1 MCETYL
7 LTLHKEDLLRI
18 LRADDTCKHYSIHIN
33 FIVLLEHQPTIID
46 QLLKNPED
54 CLQNLDDAAIKS
66 QLSLLNESDETC
78 KVKSNTHCRIYH
90 LPEFPKMKRFIFPC
104 SSDADKF
111 LQISGTVMRVTAAKL
126 LEYQRHYICVKCKT
140 SAVIQAEYD
149 RNYVIKQPKK
159 CLTCFGSNLVN
170 LGELD
175 NENCKDFQEIKI
187 QEDVKRLGVGSIP
200 DTIWVTLE
208 DDLVDTCKPGDNVT
222 ICGVLKRRWSEFDK
236 GKKIMINLAL
246 KANHIQVD
254 NNTTNSTSSSPEIK
268 ELFDNYWKKCS
279 ENPLEGRDT
288 ILKSLCPQLYGLYLV
303 KLAIAVILAG
313 GCQSD
318 VINNTGIRTRSE
330 AHLLLV
336 GDPGTGKSQ
345 LLRFASK
352 IVPRSVLTTG
362 VGSTAA
368 GLTVTAMMEQGE
380 WQLEAGALVMA
391 DGGICC
397 IDEFNS
403 MKEHDRTSIHEAME
417 QQSISVAKASI
428 ICKLNTRCSILA
440 ACNPKGN
447 LDLSQPLW
455 LNIALPSPLLSRFDL
470 VMLLKDSVNETWD
483 DKVADYVLNEGHTQ
497 SKLLNSNIWTTDM
510 LQSYIAR
517 IKRFSP
523 RLSEESETILSAY
536 YQMQRSLDGRNKA
549 RTTVRLLESLV
560 RLSQGHARLMYHE
573 TVEVID
579 SIYAIVLVDTAM
591 ENESSLLSLNVS
603 TNSVFPERPDVHYK
617 TVLTTILEKLQLL
630 EILETE
636 TSKLTEKKTCGRIE
650 SRFFHKH
657 SSNGSSDESHKIADK
672 SVEKTSSD
680 LKRTVDGVHTDQKS
694 DSKVSD
700 SSDYK
705 FEGTNGTKKISTKE
719 KEDFQGKSHER
730 KSDIIKAKKLN
741 TDKSQDAENYS
752 SNFEKMNK
760 NLKISEDFMHKS
772 DVQPPQCQTLFK
784 IIDNGG
790 KTTKLDLAQNQCE
803 KSDKNKLFQSIYED
817 RCETIEPRKIKSSN
831 QKGKD
836 SDTALKDDQL
846 HTNTKKGV
854 KHPNVVNSDGRKDNI
869 AKIDK
874 DSKCQS
880 KRKLLKEFKF
890 IRRNKDTVEPD
901 ATQKAGVFVDDMSPE
916 KFKPTSSECGQS
928 DLPINDRIMTASDRK
943 GHSSTSINS
952 EILVSNNE
960 DRTFESRTIIEDNFD
975 SNSSRSKR
983 KRCRAQIE
991 AKSHSLE
998 EASNCD
1004 VPKLHDKDLDVSK
1017 KPLNKRKSGSV
1028 KNDLDLMRFL
1038 PGVNDGFDLDLDIDW
1053 DDYDGATSIFSQNSK
1068 ASSSSTLP
1076 NDNPVRCNFEQLDD
1090 DSDLDLQI

>member
-1 MCETYL
+1 MCEKYL
-7 LTLHKEDLLRI
+7 LTFHKEDLTEI
-18 LRADDTCKHYSIHIN
+18 LRANDVAKHYSININ
-33 FIVLLEHQPTIID
+33 FIVLLEHQPAIID
-46 QLLKNPED
+46 ELLKNPEN
-54 CLQNLDDAAIKS
+54 CLQNLDDAVIKS
-66 QLSLLNESDETC
+66 QLFLLKENNEMC

-126 LEYQRHYICVKCKT
+126 LEYQRTYICVKCKT
-140 SAVIQAEYD
+140 SVLIQAEYD
-149 RNYVIKQPKK
+149 KNYVIKQPKK
-159 CLTCFGSNLVN
+159 CLTCFGSNLIN
-170 LGELD
+170 FGELQ

-236 GKKIMINLAL
+236 GKKIIINLAM
-246 KANHIQVD
+246 KANHVQVD
-254 NNTTNSTSSSPEIK
+254 NNTTSSTSSSPEIR
-268 ELFDNYWKKCS
+268 ELFDNYWKKFS

-318 VINNTGIRTRSE
+318 ISNHTGIHTRSE

-470 VMLLKDSVNETWD
+470 VMLLKDSVNATWD
-483 DKVADYVLNEGHTQ
+483 DKVADYILNEGHTTK
-497 SKLLNSNIWTTDM
+497 SKLLNSSIWTTDM

-523 RLSEESETILSAY
+523 KLSEESETILSAY

-579 SIYAIVLVDTAM
+579 SIYAIVLVDAAM
-591 ENESSLLSLNVS
+591 ENESSMLSLNVS
-603 TNSVFPERPDVHYK
+603 TNSVFPERPDVQYK

-630 EILETE
+630 EILEIE
-636 TSKLTEKKTCGRIE
+636 TSKLRENATNARIE

-657 SSNGSSDESHKIADK
+657 SSSEESRKMEVK
-672 SVEKTSSD
+672 SVEQMSND
-680 LKRTVDGVHTDQKS
+680 LKNADDNVVTVQKG
-694 DSKVSD
+694 DSKR
-700 SSDYK
+700 Y
-705 FEGTNGTKKISTKE
+705 
-719 KEDFQGKSHER
+719 
-730 KSDIIKAKKLN
+730 
-741 TDKSQDAENYS
+741 
-752 SNFEKMNK
+752 
-760 NLKISEDFMHKS
+760 
-772 DVQPPQCQTLFK
+772 P
-784 IIDNGG
+784 
-790 KTTKLDLAQNQCE
+790 
-803 KSDKNKLFQSIYED
+803 
-817 RCETIEPRKIKSSN
+817 
-831 QKGKD
+831 
-836 SDTALKDDQL
+836 
-846 HTNTKKGV
+846 
-854 KHPNVVNSDGRKDNI
+854 
-869 AKIDK
+869 
-874 DSKCQS
+874 
-880 KRKLLKEFKF
+880 
-890 IRRNKDTVEPD
+890 
-901 ATQKAGVFVDDMSPE
+901 
-916 KFKPTSSECGQS
+916 
-928 DLPINDRIMTASDRK
+928 
-943 GHSSTSINS
+943 
-952 EILVSNNE
+952 
-960 DRTFESRTIIEDNFD
+960 
-975 SNSSRSKR
+975 
-983 KRCRAQIE
+983 
-991 AKSHSLE
+991 
-998 EASNCD
+998 
-1004 VPKLHDKDLDVSK
+1004 
-1017 KPLNKRKSGSV
+1017 
-1028 KNDLDLMRFL
+1028 
-1038 PGVNDGFDLDLDIDW
+1038 
-1053 DDYDGATSIFSQNSK
+1053 
-1068 ASSSSTLP
+1068 
-1076 NDNPVRCNFEQLDD
+1076 
-1090 DSDLDLQI
+1090 

>member
-1 MCETYL
+1 
-7 LTLHKEDLLRI
+7 
-18 LRADDTCKHYSIHIN
+18 
-33 FIVLLEHQPTIID
+33 
-46 QLLKNPED
+46 
-54 CLQNLDDAAIKS
+54 
-66 QLSLLNESDETC
+66 
-78 KVKSNTHCRIYH
+78 
-90 LPEFPKMKRFIFPC
+90 MKRFIFPC

-126 LEYQRHYICVKCKT
+126 LEYQRTYICVKCKT
-140 SAVIQAEYD
+140 SVLVQAEYD
-149 RNYVIKQPKK
+149 KNYVIKQPKK
-159 CLTCFGSNLVN
+159 CLSCFGSNLVN
-170 LGELD
+170 FGELH
-175 NENCKDFQEIKI
+175 NENCKDYQEIKI

-222 ICGVLKRRWSEFDK
+222 ICGILKRRWNEFDK
-236 GKKIMINLAL
+236 GKKIIINLTM
-246 KANHIQVD
+246 KANHVQVD
-254 NNTTNSTSSSPEIK
+254 NITTSSTSSSPEIK

-318 VINNTGIRTRSE
+318 INNHTGIRTRSE

-483 DKVADYVLNEGHTQ
+483 DKVADYVLNEGHTR
-497 SKLLNSNIWTTDM
+497 SKLLNNNIWTTDM

-523 RLSEESETILSAY
+523 KLSEESETILSAY

-591 ENESSLLSLNVS
+591 VNESSLLSLNVS

-617 TVLTTILEKLQLL
+617 TVLSTILEKLQLL
-630 EILETE
+630 EILEKE
-636 TSKLTEKKTCGRIE
+636 TSKLKENTTSARIE

-657 SSNGSSDESHKIADK
+657 SSNSSGDESIKIADR
-672 SVEKTSSD
+672 SVEKTSKD
-680 LKRTVDGVHTDQKS
+680 LKSTVDSFNRHQQS
-694 DSKVSD
+694 DFEKDNLQENLKVGNFFNRNTETIISK
-700 SSDYK
+700 
-705 FEGTNGTKKISTKE
+705 
-719 KEDFQGKSHER
+719 ER
-730 KSDIIKAKKLN
+730 S
-741 TDKSQDAENYS
+741 TDKSQGAQNCS
-752 SNFEKMNK
+752 IKVKMNADYYN
-760 NLKISEDFMHKS
+760 NLYSTNSSSGAVEIEKTNNDVQISEDLMNNS
-772 DVQPPQCQTLFK
+772 LDVQLPKSQNVSK
-784 IIDNGG
+784 RIENEE
-790 KTTKLDLAQNQCE
+790 KTTKLDLAQNRCE
-803 KSDKNKLFQSIYED
+803 KSKSLDKNKLLDSIHED
-817 RCETIEPRKIKSSN
+817 APETMTPKDVKSNKKQKSN
-831 QKGKD
+831 GMG
-836 SDTALKDDQL
+836 LKKQNNL
-846 HTNTKKGV
+846 
-854 KHPNVVNSDGRKDNI
+854 NVVNSVQCTDDSTDIGEKGKKAHTDESSRCQ
-869 AKIDK
+869 AK
-874 DSKCQS
+874 
-880 KRKLLKEFKF
+880 RGLLKEFKF
-890 IRRNKDTVEPD
+890 VRRNKDIPEPESHIERTTVKDE
-901 ATQKAGVFVDDMSPE
+901 TQNTGCLK
-916 KFKPTSSECGQS
+916 S
-928 DLPINDRIMTASDRK
+928 DLPINEKDTTTNDVCVSDKEVDSNRM
-943 GHSSTSINS
+943 SSKIV
-952 EILVSNNE
+952 ISNNQ
-960 DRTFESRTIIEDNFD
+960 DTVVESSIKDH
-975 SNSSRSKR
+975 SKR
-983 KRCRAQIE
+983 KRCRAQNE
-991 AKSHSLE
+991 AKSNSLE
-998 EASNCD
+998 QNPSSD
-1004 VPKLHDKDLDVSK
+1004 VTKLHSLHDKNLNKSK
-1017 KPLNKRKSGSV
+1017 NPLGKRKSNNSV
-1028 KNDLDLMRFL
+1028 KNDLDLMRFM
-1038 PGVNDGFDLDLDIDW
+1038 PGVNDGFDMDLNINW
-1053 DDYDGATSIFSQNSK
+1053 DEYDEATSMFSQNSK
-1068 ASSSSTLP
+1068 ASSGSTLRK
-1076 NDNPVRCNFEQLDD
+1076 DSSGTWNFEQLDD
-1090 DSDLDLQI
+1090 DSDLDLEI